1 MNMLF
6 FAASPGLY
14 SFFMNDAYHT
24 DYFLFPNEVH
34 SVLDFSACISD
45 NECETLNATNTR
57 NQKTRA
63 DIVTMNAALFDVF
76 LTNLPKA
83 IHETYEPIRM
93 KQPNTVFLH
102 IFDWFIT
109 KYGKTTT
116 KDREENRQQMAADW
130 HPSNDFEPLVTRL
143 FIGASYESAAR
154 PPMDNRDVIDIG
166 LCVISRCRMYSEEYK
181 NWIARENESP
191 PITEMI
197 NSFKEYWANVI
208 PLANQTA
215 APASQHGYGMA
226 AIDDDALIASNRE
239 PLANFGATYA
249 TTQES
254 MKSQATTMAAMQG

>member
-1 MNMLF
+1 MGALKEIWRNPHLDIYNKYLLFQAIPMNLLLWG
-6 FAASPGLY
+6 AETWSLHK
-14 SFFMNDAYHT
+14 SQ
-24 DYFLFPNEVH
+24 
-34 SVLDFSACISD
+34 LDQ
-45 NECETLNATNTR
+45 L
-57 NQKTRA
+57 K
-63 DIVTMNAALFDVF
+63 
-76 LTNLPKA
+76 
-83 IHETYEPIRM
+83 
-93 KQPNTVFLH
+93 VFLH